1 MYVCLNRCKVP
12 KDVQYAVFKK
22 ALPYN
27 STEIKSRSEDGNR
40 STSGEKQPVTKGAV
54 ITPHTTSPKHEHTCT
69 SKDPPTGDSS
79 IRRRNDTKGCKI
91 HRNVTGVTEI
101 PSISRSH
108 NTTASLEKH
117 LLNAS
122 KTLSNETRAGKKNS
136 TGKSLSVDQR
146 IHIQPNGTR
155 EHHPPMSTTQKS
167 PYEQNSSMPI
177 TVATKTTKSHKTGTT
192 QSHCCGVRK
201 QPERGD
207 TFQPHCKGCLKKNIM
222 YHVTTVKPTRKALEI
237 YEKTTEPP
245 KRHTMGAAT
254 SATPSTTEPT
264 TVTSTN
270 KQTDSRLLWTYTSP
284 ELTTTKASSAHAPR
298 GLKLHIALRNLTGEW
313 KQLLTSSPML
323 RKRPLCK
330 SDSLVT
336 VAGPNREYNV

>member
-1 MYVCLNRCKVP
+1 MCFNRCKVP
-12 KDVQYAVFKK
+12 KDAPYVVFKSPV
-22 ALPYN
+22 PYN

-54 ITPHTTSPKHEHTCT
+54 ITPHTTSPKHEYTCT

-79 IRRRNDTKGCKI
+79 VRRRNDTKGCKI
-91 HRNVTGVTEI
+91 HRNVTGVTGI
-101 PSISRSH
+101 PSVSRSH
-108 NTTASLEKH
+108 NTTISLEKH

-122 KTLSNETRAGKKNS
+122 KT
-136 TGKSLSVDQR
+136 Q
-146 IHIQPNGTR
+146 GTK
-155 EHHPPMSTTQKS
+155 EYYPLTSTTQKP

-201 QPERGD
+201 QSERGD
-207 TFQPHCKGCLKKNIM
+207 TFQPHCKGCLKENIT

-237 YEKTTEPP
+237 YKKTTEPP

-264 TVTSTN
+264 TVTSMN
-270 KQTDSRLLWTYTSP
+270 KQTDSRLRWTYTSLEP
-284 ELTTTKASSAHAPR
+284 TTKASRAHAPR

-313 KQLLTSSPML
+313 KQLLASSPML
-323 RKRPLCK
+323 RKRPLSK
-330 SDSLVT
+330 SNSLVT
-336 VAGPNREYNV
+336 VAGPN